1 MVLRVRASLCRIRR
15 NPSFALYGFN
25 DPKPVNPTRSN
36 VNPCSISRF
45 CRVLY
50 EEGYVEIWQII
61 LELLLVLDRAMDHQ
75 SVQGFDSD
83 DSDLD
88 MQAEISEKHEK
99 VEDEFSKN
107 LELCTIE
114 DEKFVEQPLEVIS
127 EDKEAVEPFESMEF
141 NSREEAREFYVA
153 YGRRIGFTVRIHH
166 NRRSRVNNQVI
177 GQDFVCSKEGFRA
190 KKYVHRKDRVLP
202 PPPATREGCQAMIRL
217 ALRDGEKWVVTKFV
231 KEHNHK
237 LMSPSK
243 VPWRGSGKHLVS
255 EDEKDKR
262 IRELSLELY
271 NERQKCKRRCAAYEE
286 QLNMILKDLEK
297 HTERMSETVA
307 AAVQSIREIEEE
319 TLDSDGE

>member
-1 MVLRVRASLCRIRR
+1 
-15 NPSFALYGFN
+15 
-25 DPKPVNPTRSN
+25 
-36 VNPCSISRF
+36 
-45 CRVLY
+45 
-50 EEGYVEIWQII
+50 
-61 LELLLVLDRAMDHQ
+61 MDHE

-88 MQAEISEKHEK
+88 MQAEISEKHGK
-99 VEDEFSKN
+99 IDEFSKN
-107 LELCTIE
+107 LELCGSE
-114 DEKFVEQPLEVIS
+114 DEKFVELPATEIPT
-127 EDKEAVEPFESMEF
+127 DIEAVEPFIGMEF
-141 NSREEAREFYVA
+141 NSREEAREFYIA

-217 ALRDGEKWVVTKFV
+217 ALRDGGKWVVTKFV

-255 EDEKDKR
+255 EVC
-262 IRELSLELY
+262 LSFTTSNVTRWFL
-271 NERQKCKRRCAAYEE
+271 RR
-286 QLNMILKDLEK
+286 MICDL
-297 HTERMSETVA
+297 
-307 AAVQSIREIEEE
+307 
-319 TLDSDGE
+319 